1 MSLQGPIVV
10 IAEGS
15 APAVVEALRA
25 AGASPVI
32 EASRSQAGKA
42 IASANPAA
50 IILADADPHPDPK
63 IAKAFE
69 RALAGPAAPYRPVIV
84 STEGANDWLVPRLR
98 SALRVRAL
106 HASVLRR
113 MENFAE
119 RPDEQ
124 PEMPAGDPL
133 DDATVIVAGRG
144 RAYPA
149 LTTAIAAHAGL
160 IGALSL
166 ETAADFLKA
175 RDVDGLAIGDGFNR
189 RVVDNFLAEL
199 GADPRFRDLPIAVLD
214 QPASEIDP
222 ERLPNLVCGA
232 GDPESAVA
240 ALLPLVRMRALAAR
254 LRRLASSLDAKG
266 LLDPITGLR
275 RREVF
280 MRDLKRTIADAEAR
294 RVALTLARLSLEN
307 LTDRRASLDAARIVA
322 RLTRTID
329 FACRDLDG
337 TILIAFT
344 ETDLRSAH
352 VVARRIASV
361 LKHTILAPG
370 RDRSAL
376 DPTVT
381 IAALKRRDTAETLI
395 ARIAP
400 DGMVAAG

>member
-124 PEMPAGDPL
+124 PEMPAG
-133 DDATVIVAGRG
+133 
-144 RAYPA
+144 
-149 LTTAIAAHAGL
+149 
-160 IGALSL
+160 
-166 ETAADFLKA
+166 
-175 RDVDGLAIGDGFNR
+175 
-189 RVVDNFLAEL
+189 
-199 GADPRFRDLPIAVLD
+199 
-214 QPASEIDP
+214 
-222 ERLPNLVCGA
+222 
-232 GDPESAVA
+232 
-240 ALLPLVRMRALAAR
+240 
-254 LRRLASSLDAKG
+254 
-266 LLDPITGLR
+266 
-275 RREVF
+275 
-280 MRDLKRTIADAEAR
+280 
-294 RVALTLARLSLEN
+294 
-307 LTDRRASLDAARIVA
+307 
-322 RLTRTID
+322 
-329 FACRDLDG
+329 
-337 TILIAFT
+337 
-344 ETDLRSAH
+344 
-352 VVARRIASV
+352 
-361 LKHTILAPG
+361 
-370 RDRSAL
+370 
-376 DPTVT
+376 
-381 IAALKRRDTAETLI
+381 
-395 ARIAP
+395 
-400 DGMVAAG
+400 